1 MYMNKQTKAKAGFN
15 AKSIK
20 NFINIMMT
28 FKNIFHNLIQNITKL
43 IICMTQLTRRCYL
56 LKLEGPTDY
65 GYKICKQTNKQFVYK
80 QTNNS

>member
-1 MYMNKQTKAKAGFN
+1 MSSSFRDQLIIDIKYVNQQTNNMYMNKQTKAKAGFN

-43 IICMTQLTRRCYL
+43 IICMT
-56 LKLEGPTDY
+56 
-65 GYKICKQTNKQFVYK
+65 
-80 QTNNS
+80 